1 MHSVS
6 LQIDIHILHYLF
18 LEKMLQCGDA
28 ADTELTPLQTA
39 TSEVFLRQTLWFAGP
54 MKTRRERLLPPRSPP
69 LAP

>member
-18 LEKMLQCGDA
+18 LEKCGDTV
-28 ADTELTPLQTA
+28 DTELTPLHTA
-39 TSEVFLRQTLWFAGP
+39 TSEVFLRQTLWFSGP

-69 LAP
+69 LAR